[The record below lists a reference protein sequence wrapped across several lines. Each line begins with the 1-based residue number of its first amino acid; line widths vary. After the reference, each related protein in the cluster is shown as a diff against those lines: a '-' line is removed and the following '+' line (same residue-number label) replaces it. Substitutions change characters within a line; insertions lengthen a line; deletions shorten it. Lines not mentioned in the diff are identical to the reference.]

1 MGDMWSSYLKNQ
13 TDEESKSKEAREEEA
28 YARKRSRD
36 VMTTMCVK
44 NIVNII
50 LFFKFS

>member
-1 MGDMWSSYLKNQ
+1 MWSSYLKNQ
-13 TDEESKSKEAREEEA
+13 TDEESKSKEAKEEEA

-44 NIVNII
+44 SKYHII
-50 LFFKFS
+50 FQILLEN